1 MRAKIVL
8 ILFLIISLLPLQATA
23 AGCGKW
29 VVRPNN
35 NYDFLDDPA
44 FDDGTNATSQ
54 DPTPLKGPQA
64 AAAAAARKDDGPK
77 ETEVENDG
85 AYPDISGKWAI
96 KLNDSHSRYL
106 DMILIQSGGKLQ
118 GYGSLVA
125 EGITSPLT
133 ATGSLSDDGLRL
145 EAKLTQ
151 VERTGPDKKYMIDLG
166 QGTGTFSGG
175 YEEYV
180 GDSLVEKGTVTANRP
195 GA

>member
-1 MRAKIVL
+1 MA
-8 ILFLIISLLPLQATA
+8 ISLLPLSASA
-23 AGCGKW
+23 GGCGKW
-29 VVRPNN
+29 VVRPDNS
-35 NYDFLDDPA
+35 YDFLADPA
-44 FDDGTNATSQ
+44 FDDITNATSE
-54 DPTPLKGPQA
+54 DATPLKGAEA
-64 AAAAAARKDDGPK
+64 AAAAQKEDGPK
-77 ETEVENDG
+77 EPEVAQSQ

-96 KLNDSHSRYL
+96 RLNDSRSRYL

-133 ATGSLSDDGLRL
+133 ATGSLSDDGLSL

-166 QGTGTFSGG
+166 PGKSTFSGG
-175 YEEYV
+175 YEEYI
-180 GDSLVEKGTVTANRP
+180 GDSLIEKGTVTANRP